1 MEYFNY
7 IWRIKMKYL
16 SKNYTDN
23 VNTLSR
29 ELRVDKS
36 FDLISRKLNIGSD
49 EATFFYIDGFVKDAN
64 MQKVFQYFF
73 GLRGLGK
80 GEKAAETF
88 ACSHIPYVEV
98 ELSKSIEKLTLAV
111 LSGSVV
117 MLGETF
123 LDNAIIIDA
132 RTYPARETQE
142 PDNDRVMQG
151 AKDGFVET
159 LIFNTA
165 LLRRRIRDTRLT
177 MLYKNAGGSSKTDIV
192 ICYLDGVADKK
203 YVDFISRKIDEI
215 TPKSMTLG
223 FMSLAESLIKRRW
236 YNPFPK
242 IRTLER
248 PDAAAAEVLEGKI
261 LVICDTSPMVMVLPT
276 SIFDFWQETNDY
288 YFPPV
293 TGSYLRIIRHFVF
306 MLSLILTPT
315 WYLLLQNPDFIPPSL
330 SFLIPE
336 ETGKMP
342 IILQLFLTEL
352 AIDGLK
358 LASMNTPNILSNS
371 LSVIGGLI
379 LGEFAVEI
387 GWLSGDVIFYMAVVA
402 IAGFSQQNYELGY
415 AFKFLRMLIL
425 ALTALLGIYGYV
437 TGILL
442 VPLLIISNETLNGEH
457 SYLYPIIPFNAK
469 ALARLFFRLQKKDFG
484 QKTTDAQQSAK
495 SSQSRRK

>member
-1 MEYFNY
+1 MQL
-7 IWRIKMKYL
+7 L
-16 SKNYTDN
+16 SKNYREN
-23 VNTLSR
+23 VQTLSQ
-29 ELRVDKS
+29 ELRADKS
-36 FDLISRKLNIGSD
+36 FDIIFRQLNIGAD

-73 GLRGLGK
+73 GLKGIGK
-80 GEKAAETF
+80 GEGAAETF
-88 ACSHIPYVEV
+88 ARSHIPYVEV
-98 ELSKSIEKLTLAV
+98 ELTKDRDKLILAV

-117 MLGETF
+117 MLGSTF
-123 LDNAIIIDA
+123 SDDAIIIDA

-165 LLRRRIRDTRLT
+165 LIRRRIRDPRLT
-177 MLYKNAGGSSKTDIV
+177 MTYKNAGGSSKTDIV
-192 ICYLDGVADKK
+192 ICYLEGVADKK
-203 YVDFISRKIDEI
+203 YVDYISKKIDEM
-215 TPKSMTLG
+215 TAKSITLG

-242 IRTLER
+242 VRTLER
-248 PDAAAAEVLEGKI
+248 PDAAAAEIMEGKI

-288 YFPPV
+288 YFPPL
-293 TGSYLRIIRHFVF
+293 TGSYLRIIRHLVF
-306 MLSLILTPT
+306 ILSLILTPT
-315 WYLLLQNPDFIPPSL
+315 WYLLLEYPDFVPTSL
-330 SFLIPE
+330 SFLIPDE
-336 ETGKMP
+336 PGQMP

-402 IAGFSQQNYELGY
+402 IASFSQQNYELGY
-415 AFKFLRMLIL
+415 AFKFLRMVIL
-425 ALTALLGIYGYV
+425 ALTALFGIYGYAV
-437 TGILL
+437 GILL
-442 VPLLIISNETLNGEH
+442 VPILIVTNRTLNGEH

-469 ALARLFFRLQKKDFG
+469 ALARLFFRLQKEDF
-484 QKTTDAQQSAK
+484 TDTQDTNGRSVLREGK
-495 SSQSRRK
+495 